1 MPAKGPAELV
11 RRSAPTARSV
21 LRCPKGVPN
30 GELPVLTAKDTTL
43 LLGKVARPRR
53 FERPTLC
60 FGGTR
65 SIQLSYGRA
74 ETTTLI
80 VTRNAAGVRSHDRQ
94 GNSAFGAV
102 FDLTSE
108 VLYFFGFLDH
118 GERKN
123 RGGVGF
129 FDLL

>member
-1 MPAKGPAELV
+1 MIWGTSIWRLGCLNHSKT
-11 RRSAPTARSV
+11 RSARKCYLCSRYKVSPMCPVRTR
-21 LRCPKGVPN
+21 LRM
-30 GELPVLTAKDTTL
+30 
-43 LLGKVARPRR
+43 ARPRR

-94 GNSAFGAV
+94 GDSAFGAV